1 MDKIIQHLQ
10 SNEVLVKTKGL
21 EELLEK
27 LNRKVS
33 LNSLQG
39 DTKLRLI
46 NTTVMSLKDANPKI
60 VLTAM
65 ECVKIFFDQYG
76 TDFQP
81 LVNMTFDIL
90 LTKFGDGKVHSYRIV
105 PDNVT
110 FLQLSVRARANETMV
125 ELINSIGLAA
135 GYEKLEVHRQ
145 EIEQYSR
152 ILPLTGTVHLP

>member
-1 MDKIIQHLQ
+1 MEKIILHLQ
-10 SNEVLVKTKGL
+10 SNEVLVKAKTL

-46 NTTVMSLKDANPKI
+46 STTVMLLKDANPKI

-65 ECVKIFFDQYG
+65 ECVKIYFDQYA

-81 LVNMTFDIL
+81 HLNMTFDIL
-90 LTKFGDGKVHSYRIV
+90 LTKFGDGKV
-105 PDNVT
+105 
-110 FLQLSVRARANETMV
+110 L
-125 ELINSIGLAA
+125 
-135 GYEKLEVHRQ
+135 
-145 EIEQYSR
+145 
-152 ILPLTGTVHLP
+152 